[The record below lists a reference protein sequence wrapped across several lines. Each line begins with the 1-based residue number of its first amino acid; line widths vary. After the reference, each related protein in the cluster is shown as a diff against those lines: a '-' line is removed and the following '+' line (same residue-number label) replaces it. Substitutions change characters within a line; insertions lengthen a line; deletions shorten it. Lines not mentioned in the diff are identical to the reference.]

1 MAHTYSAHAS
11 TDPTGFGSANQPSE
25 QGFHSATPGSQN
37 SQKPQKRKSEKY
49 MSRRAVALVLCLCM
63 VGSAGLGVGGG
74 YAAYQWAASQDN
86 ATASSSQEAAVNT
99 ALGSTSSQAQAT
111 ASTGNA
117 MTVEQIAAAAAD
129 SVVEI
134 TTEAVS
140 TDQFMQQ
147 IISEGAG
154 SGVIFSSDGYI
165 VTNNHVIEGATKLEV
180 TLNDN
185 RKFTAKLVGT
195 DPATDIAL
203 LKIDAKGLTVIPFGD
218 SDKLKVGE
226 WVLAIGNPFNLTS
239 TVTAGIVSAKSR
251 GNIGMTGDVS
261 KIESFI
267 QTDAAVNPGNSGG
280 ALVNTKGELVGINTA
295 IYSRTGDFSGY
306 SFAVPISIAKKVA
319 ADLKEFGVVQRAM
332 LGVSIKSVQGI
343 DEVLN
348 YPNLSASEKEEFEEA
363 KKNVKVTEGVCVMGY
378 ATRSGAKEAGIE
390 KYDVITKVNGTTV
403 KTESALQEQISKFRP
418 GDEVE
423 ITVDRKGTKKT
434 FKVKL
439 YNTQGNTEVVK
450 SKGDVADVLG
460 AAFEALSDKQKRE
473 YGVSCG
479 IEVTGVLNGELKNA
493 GIKKGFIITV
503 VNDQKIYSPEQLEKL
518 VENVLR
524 GSVDG

>member
-1 MAHTYSAHAS
+1 MMDNRDFDSRNQQNNSQTDQSWMAHTYSAHAS

-165 VTNNHVIEGATKLEV
+165 VTNNHVIEGAQRITV
-180 TLNDN
+180 TLRDG
-185 RKFTAKLVGT
+185 TSYDATLIGT
-195 DPATDIAL
+195 DSETDVAL
-203 LKIDAKGLTVIPFGD
+203 LKIDATGLQAATLGD
-218 SDKLKVGE
+218 SSTLQVGE
-226 WVLAIGNPFNLTS
+226 TAVAIGNPLGQLGG
-239 TVTAGIVSAKSR
+239 TVTDGIISALDREITMDGKT
-251 GNIGMTGDVS
+251 MTLL
-261 KIESFI
+261 
-267 QTDAAVNPGNSGG
+267 QTNAAINPGNSGG
-280 ALVNTKGELVGINTA
+280 GLFNDQGQLIGLVVAKSSGTGIEGLGFAIPVNLVKSVVEQLSTYGYVKGRVDLGMSLVDI
-295 IYSRTGDFSGY
+295 D
-306 SFAVPISIAKKVA
+306 SI
-319 ADLKEFGVVQRAM
+319 QSAM
-332 LGVSIKSVQGI
+332 MYRVSQLGVYISQVEDGSNAQQAG
-343 DEVLN
+343 
-348 YPNLSASEKEEFEEA
+348 F
-363 KKNVKVTEGVCVMGY
+363 
-378 ATRSGAKEAGIE
+378 EAGDRI
-390 KYDVITKVNGTTV
+390 IAVNGTEISST
-403 KTESALQEQISKFRP
+403 TDFESILSDLSVGDEISVQVERNGQTGTLTMALQEQTPDS
-418 GDEVE
+418 
-423 ITVDRKGTKKT
+423 
-434 FKVKL
+434 
-439 YNTQGNTEVVK
+439 Q
-450 SKGDVADVLG
+450 SSSS
-460 AAFEALSDKQKRE
+460 ALSNLGL
-473 YGVSCG
+473 Y
-479 IEVTGVLNGELKNA
+479 
-493 GIKKGFIITV
+493 
-503 VNDQKIYSPEQLEKL
+503 
-518 VENVLR
+518 
-524 GSVDG
+524 